1 MDRGIVWL
9 LVVSVIML
17 IQIILLL
24 VKFFVIDRNG
34 RKKIINNPNNPF
46 PCQEHTNL
54 LKDLKEKYEEIDKKV
69 DKINEFCAEY
79 KTAFNSL
86 KENNE
91 EQHRNFTIRL
101 NRRS

>member
-1 MDRGIVWL
+1 MDTKIIWL
-9 LVVSVIML
+9 LAVSIAFL

-54 LKDLKEKYEEIDKKV
+54 LKDLKNDYKELDKKI
-69 DKINEFCAEY
+69 DRINEFCAEY

-101 NRRS
+101 NRR